1 MIRFTRRDSLPRSS
15 IKRSLSQP
23 ALAAGLALLLASA
36 APAGA
41 DFFGNLDQLR
51 IEDADAGPAPAAK
64 ARRNKSHRQ
73 AKRHKSEAKQ
83 ALAQGPFQIVVAIA
97 RQQVT
102 LSLLKTPKAK

>member
-15 IKRSLSQP
+15 IKRLLSQP

-64 ARRNKSHRQ
+64 ARRNKSGLRWAGAVEIGCTELHR
-73 AKRHKSEAKQ
+73 S
-83 ALAQGPFQIVVAIA
+83 P
-97 RQQVT
+97 
-102 LSLLKTPKAK
+102 S